1 MEACALSLRRW
12 IGEFESIGIGFGL
25 RCRSSTELLL
35 NRKRLSNDTF
45 DCIGLVCPGC
55 FGALFGDRSRTVR
68 GAAVVCAVSQ
78 EMAAGR
84 IRWTNARVPVTDP
97 KDEDVWSGV
106 VLRRDVLA
114 HLARDEF
121 DRTQGSL
128 AKPLHRVPMN
138 TPGHVLLKSFLSER
152 SHLFGV
158 VNESGTVVGIVT
170 LEDVM
175 ESLIGEEIVDEVD
188 VVVDMQELARQRE
201 QGQSNG
207 DRGNPS

>member
-1 MEACALSLRRW
+1 MTPRSVVRR
-12 IGEFESIGIGFGL
+12 FPA
-25 RCRSSTELLL
+25 
-35 NRKRLSNDTF
+35 DTTLQE
-45 DCIGLVCPGC
+45 I
-55 FGALFGDRSRTVR
+55 
-68 GAAVVCAVSQ
+68 SQ

-97 KDEDVWSGV
+97 KDDDVWSGV

-121 DRTQGSL
+121 DRTLGSL

-138 TPGHVLLKSFLSER
+138 TPGHVLLKSFVNKR

-158 VNESGTVVGIVT
+158 VNESGTVVG
-170 LEDVM
+170 
-175 ESLIGEEIVDEVD
+175 DEVD